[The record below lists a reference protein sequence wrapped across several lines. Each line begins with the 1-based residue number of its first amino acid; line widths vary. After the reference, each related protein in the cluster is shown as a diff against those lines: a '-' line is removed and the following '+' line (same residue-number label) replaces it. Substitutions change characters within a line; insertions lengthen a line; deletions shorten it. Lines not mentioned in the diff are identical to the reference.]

1 MVSLCRN
8 QQLGGK
14 PPVLHRP
21 PQGKAPFP
29 RSAGRGRSGS
39 TYIVYMQPRRPV
51 GRHRDIGGPE
61 LPHNFGIWEILSTP
75 PLFAFHYNSR
85 VEEKMRD
92 HTQENWLLEFVSL
105 DSNLMHNMLIPAQPH
120 GNNSTIIQICF
131 GFSGIYIFISIQFGW
146 FVN

>member
-61 LPHNFGIWEILSTP
+61 LPHNFWHMGDFINTATLCI
-75 PLFAFHYNSR
+75 PLQFKSGGKNEGSYSR
-85 VEEKMRD
+85 KLVAR
-92 HTQENWLLEFVSL
+92 
-105 DSNLMHNMLIPAQPH
+105 
-120 GNNSTIIQICF
+120 ICIA
-131 GFSGIYIFISIQFGW
+131 GQQFDA
-146 FVN
+146 